1 MGLMLRILEPGKRPV
16 LATLGIA
23 VVAILLSI
31 GLTHPPNMR
40 AQSPLT
46 AAPMRFE
53 VASVKFPTDQSI
65 LESRPRRNVGRFRW
79 KTQLMYLLGYA
90 YRMEW
95 WRISEKPASGSVSLG
110 SIYEIEATTGPDATE
125 DQERLMLQTLLIER
139 FRMVAHRE
147 TKDAVQGYALT
158 VAKDGPKIWAVTEEK
173 ASDDPAVSDGWVS
186 AHGPS
191 QGVIAIEGQR
201 ATMLQFTENL
211 QRLLSTSVLDQT
223 GLTGKYNFQVEF
235 ARGDDPSDYTAV
247 VAAVKQLGLKLE
259 KYKGPVEF
267 LVIDHLDK
275 LTEN

>member
-1 MGLMLRILEPGKRPV
+1 MEPGKK
-16 LATLGIA
+16 LLMATLGIA
-23 VVAILLSI
+23 AVAIPLSI
-31 GLTHPPNMR
+31 GLTHTPKMR
-40 AQSPLT
+40 AQSPLP

-53 VASVKFPTDQSI
+53 VASVKFPADQSM
-65 LESRPRRNVGRFRW
+65 LETRPRRTVGRFRW

-90 YRMEW
+90 YHMEW

-125 DQERLMLQTLLIER
+125 DQERQMLQTLLIER
-139 FRMVAHRE
+139 FKMVAHRE

-158 VAKDGPKIWAVTEEK
+158 VAKDGPKMGAVKEEK
-173 ASDDPAVSDGWVS
+173 ASDDPATSDGWVS
-186 AHGPS
+186 AHSPS

-223 GLTGKYNFQVEF
+223 GLSGKYNFQVEF

-247 VAAVKQLGLKLE
+247 VAAVKQLGLKLD

-267 LVIDHLDK
+267 LVIDHLDR

>member
-1 MGLMLRILEPGKRPV
+1 MLRILEPGKRPV

-23 VVAILLSI
+23 VAAIPLCV
-31 GLTHPPNMR
+31 GLTHPPEMR

-46 AAPMRFE
+46 VAPLRFE

-65 LESRPRRNVGRFRW
+65 LESRPRRTVGRFRW
-79 KTQLMYLLGYA
+79 KTQLIYLLGYA

-95 WRISEKPASGSVSLG
+95 WRISERPSSGSVSFG
-110 SIYEIEATTGPDATE
+110 SIYEVEATTGPDATE

-139 FRMVAHRE
+139 FKMVAHRE

-158 VAKDGPKIWAVTEEK
+158 VAKDGPKMRAVTEER
-173 ASDDPAVSDGWVS
+173 ASDDPALSDGWVS
-186 AHGPS
+186 AHVPS
-191 QGVIAIEGQR
+191 QGVVVIEGQR

-211 QRLLSTSVLDQT
+211 QHLLSTSVLNQT

-235 ARGDDPSDYTAV
+235 ATGDDPSDYTAA

-275 LTEN
+275 LAEN

>member
-1 MGLMLRILEPGKRPV
+1 MRRILEPGKKLL

-23 VVAILLSI
+23 AVAIPLSI
-31 GLTHPPNMR
+31 GLTHTPKML

-53 VASVKFPTDQSI
+53 VASVKFPADQSM
-65 LESRPRRNVGRFRW
+65 LETRPRRTVGRFRW

-90 YRMEW
+90 YHMEW
-95 WRISEKPASGSVSLG
+95 WRISEKPSSGSVSLG

-125 DQERLMLQTLLIER
+125 DQERRMLQTLLIER
-139 FRMVAHRE
+139 FKMVAHRE

-158 VAKDGPKIWAVTEEK
+158 VAKDGPKMGAVKEER
-173 ASDDPAVSDGWVS
+173 ASDDPAISDGWVS

-223 GLTGKYNFQVEF
+223 GLSGKYNFQVEF
-235 ARGDDPSDYTAV
+235 ARGDDPSDYIAV